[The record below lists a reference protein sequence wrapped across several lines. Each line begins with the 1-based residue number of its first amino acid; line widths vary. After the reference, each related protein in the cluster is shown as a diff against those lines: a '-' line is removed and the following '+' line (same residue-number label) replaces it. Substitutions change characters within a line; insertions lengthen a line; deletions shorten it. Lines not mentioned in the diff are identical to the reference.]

1 MRRENEKQQQQKF
14 GEQYSM
20 VIKWKHLVASPK
32 SKQKQNEKAVEKNN

>member
-1 MRRENEKQQQQKF
+1 MENNNRNS

-32 SKQKQNEKAVEKNN
+32 PKPKQNEKAVEKNN